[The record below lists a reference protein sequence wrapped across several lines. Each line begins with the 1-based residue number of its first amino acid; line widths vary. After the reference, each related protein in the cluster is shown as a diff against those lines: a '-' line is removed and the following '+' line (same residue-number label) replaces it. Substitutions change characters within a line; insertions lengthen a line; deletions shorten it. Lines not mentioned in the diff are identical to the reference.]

1 MKTTCRQTRPR
12 TKQADRGVLH
22 LERLVGRWLDRLT
35 EWRSEMPA
43 MPQPCFGL
51 TYQDT
56 MQAENFRRLVV
67 GSLAD
72 PDDPDEAATPE
83 ETEVLLL
90 RAGANRWAG
99 IETLIL
105 TAPELNPFERIDPG
119 ALVNGLVDF
128 VLRQRLGTAWP
139 GAFDS
144 RVATLAARGWSDD
157 DARRIARAEYSMRS
171 PEGLTEPPRLRNL
184 HTRAERWGRLV
195 REYPGLHSDTLPAIA
210 PWVDEDRVDELRLL
224 LSNIPTRTE
233 LERWAAA
240 GKLLDLADIDYLDGH
255 DSGQR
260 QLADGF
266 AARQIELFR
275 ERAAKCPI
283 FDAAAMCAANP
294 EQIDATFAAQLYSA
308 VLRDLLQ
315 VPPFPPLF
323 DPRSSARE
331 SAPLPPVPVLVH
343 WARAEAAPF
352 VAPVI
357 LNQSD
362 KPQTP
367 KVTIQ

>member
-1 MKTTCRQTRPR
+1 MKTRCRPTRHRPR
-12 TKQADRGVLH
+12 QAASDCLS
-22 LERLVGRWLDRLT
+22 LDQLVRTWLDRLT

-51 TYQDT
+51 TFQDA
-56 MQAENFRRLVV
+56 MQAENFRRLAV
-67 GSLAD
+67 GPLGD
-72 PDDPDEAATPE
+72 PGDPDEAATTE
-83 ETEVLLL
+83 ETEALLL
-90 RAGANRWAG
+90 RAGAAQWAG

-105 TAPELNPFERIDPG
+105 TAPELNPFERIAPG
-119 ALVNGLVDF
+119 ARVNGFVDF
-128 VLRQRLGTAWP
+128 TMRQRLGAAWP

-144 RVATLAARGWSDD
+144 RVATLTARGWSES
-157 DARRIARAEYSMRS
+157 DAQQIARAEYSMRS
-171 PEGLTEPPRLRNL
+171 PEGLTEPPKMRNL
-184 HTRAERWGRLV
+184 HTRAERWDRLV
-195 REYPGLHSDTLPAIA
+195 LEYPGLHADAFPALA

-224 LSNIPTRTE
+224 LGNIPTRSE

-240 GKLLDLADIDYLDGH
+240 GKLIDRVDLDYLDGH
-255 DSGQR
+255 NSGQR
-260 QLADGF
+260 QLAEGF

-283 FDAAAMCAANP
+283 FEAAAMCAGNP
-294 EQIDATFAAQLYSA
+294 EQMDATFAAQLYSA
-308 VLRDLLQ
+308 VLRDLPQ

-352 VAPVI
+352 VAAVI

-362 KPQTP
+362 KPQPP